1 MTMDDIEK
9 NYLTSDRVLVFS
21 DEITIYQ
28 KKIIDATLV
37 IVDCKVYLL
46 YKDSKR
52 TIYTPFDLTELTSL
66 VMSPSN
72 PMSAAFKLKDQ
83 ERLGRS
89 HIVFQN
95 LNMGL
100 MVRFIQ
106 ELDAYWLA
114 VEFSD

>member
-1 MTMDDIEK
+1 
-9 NYLTSDRVLVFS
+9 
-21 DEITIYQ
+21 
-28 KKIIDATLV
+28 
-37 IVDCKVYLL
+37 
-46 YKDSKR
+46 
-52 TIYTPFDLTELTSL
+52 
-66 VMSPSN
+66 MSPSN

-83 ERLGRS
+83 DKLGRS

-114 VEFSD
+114 VEFSDQIAMVIEKKAETFSFDQLTKQKAQSQNRGLVNCSVQGYLQVKKNEFWSTLL

>member
-1 MTMDDIEK
+1 M
-9 NYLTSDRVLVFS
+9 
-21 DEITIYQ
+21 
-28 KKIIDATLV
+28 V
-37 IVDCKVYLL
+37 IVDCKVYLM

-83 ERLGRS
+83 EKLGRS

-114 VEFSD
+114 VEFSDQLAMVIENKAETFSFDQLTKQKA